1 MADSNIGAL
10 PLAPD
15 LADDSLLVMEQ
26 QGAAMKLTGGML
38 KNYAKQ
44 GVELEF
50 QEYLDQ
56 AQQAAVSAAGWT

>member
-15 LADDSLLVMEQ
+15 VADDSLLVMEQ

-38 KNYAKQ
+38 KNWN
-44 GVELEF
+44 F
-50 QEYLDQ
+50 R
-56 AQQAAVSAAGWT
+56 STWTRPSRRRTARRERPAPWWT

>member
-38 KNYAKQ
+38 KEDRKS
-44 GVELEF
+44 V
-50 QEYLDQ
+50 
-56 AQQAAVSAAGWT
+56 V